1 MKVIIDGN
9 NVCHIVN
16 HSMGHLS
23 NDERRTGVIFGFMK
37 QMLMLSKRMK
47 TKDFI
52 FCWDSQKS
60 FRKEFYPEYKS
71 NRKNKVRTDQ
81 EILERQMLFDQ
92 ISEIRRDILPALGF
106 NNSFIKTGY
115 EADDLIAYT
124 VLSNPRTDFT
134 VVSTDH
140 DLYQILSNHTR
151 IFNTSTKKFITK
163 DDFIAEFDLDPV
175 MYREIKAIAGCVSDY
190 IAGIKGVGEP
200 TAAKYIRN
208 DKVSSLLLDRIH
220 AGADII
226 ARNRKL
232 TYLPFQRGEHGTLPN
247 MGVVEKKDTLSLYKF
262 KKLFNEL
269 SFNSFLT
276 NMDEWE
282 RSFCL

>member
-16 HSMGHLS
+16 HGMGHLS

-71 NRKNKVRTDQ
+71 NRKNKEKTAE
-81 EILERQMLFDQ
+81 EIENRQMLFDQ

-106 NNSFIKTGY
+106 NNNFIKTGY
-115 EADDLIAYT
+115 EADDLIAYEI
-124 VLSNPRTDFT
+124 LSNNGKDATI
-134 VVSTDH
+134 VSTDH
-140 DLYQILSNHTR
+140 DLYQLLNDYTR
-151 IFNTSTKKFITK
+151 IFNTSTKKFMTK
-163 DDFIAEFDLDPV
+163 SDFFEEFNLDPV
-175 MYREIKAIAGCVSDY
+175 MYREIKAIAGCTSDF
-190 IAGIKGVGEP
+190 IKGITGVGEI

-208 DKVSSLLLDRIH
+208 DKVSPMLIERIH
-220 AGADII
+220 EGVDII

-232 TYLPFQRGEHGTLPN
+232 TYLPFQRGEHGSLPN
-247 MGVVEKKDTLSLYKF
+247 MGITRKKDDLSLYKF

-282 RSFCL
+282 RNFCS